1 MTEDLMGRTGL
12 RVEQRT
18 YSIADLGP
26 DSALPMVGAPLET
39 PYRITSDLPQE
50 ILEGSL
56 YGNPA
61 NLYPYQAQDG
71 YGRAVSERS
80 LQTVVL
86 ENERLR
92 AVFLPELGGRLWELF
107 DKVSGKHLLHTQSRI
122 QFANLALRGA
132 WFAGGIE
139 WNIGTRGHSPTT
151 CSPLHTSI
159 LSTSEGYD
167 VLRMWEFDRL
177 RQVVFQVDAWLP
189 DESPVLLVSIR
200 IRNPNDHEVPMYWW
214 TNASVPEDAESRVI
228 VPATSAFASNYSDIV
243 RVNPT
248 EHEGID
254 CTWPAANLHA
264 ADFFFDLEPNRRRW
278 IVNADGDGDGL
289 AMISTD
295 RLRGRKLFVWGRGAG
310 GQRWQK
316 WLTPESGPYA
326 EIQAGLAQTQL
337 QHLPMPAG
345 AEWTWTEAYGN
356 PGVDAATAHGKD
368 WDSAV
373 AHCES
378 RLAALIANETLE
390 EAHRAA
396 VARMDL
402 PPQRSLIL
410 GSGWGA
416 VESERRKCSGR
427 SWVQEAGTPFS
438 SDSVTGQEQPWLDL
452 LRGAGFSGAETFVS
466 GEDWEKLLEAAS
478 PGAQSFLHRALI
490 KHGSGELE
498 PSRQLY
504 LDSLRLKET
513 AQARRGLALLA
524 LADREGAE
532 AREHY
537 RSACSLEPGNT
548 SLLVEAATACLD
560 TGAADEALLLLDR
573 APVPPGQLDRVRFLR
588 ALAFARTGESER
600 AAAILKGGL
609 QIADLREGDTS
620 LSILWREVFPEE
632 DLPADYDFSM
642 T

>member
-1 MTEDLMGRTGL
+1 MDKDVMARTEL

-18 YSIADLGP
+18 FSVADLGP
-26 DSALPMVGAPLET
+26 DSALPMIGAPLET
-39 PYRITSDLPQE
+39 PYRITTGMPQE
-50 ILEGSL
+50 ILEGSK

-107 DKVSGKHLLHTQSRI
+107 DKVSGKHLLHTQSKI
-122 QFANLALRGA
+122 QFANLALRNA

-151 CSPLHTSI
+151 CSPLHTGI
-159 LSTSEGYD
+159 VRTLEGQD

-189 DESPVLLVSIR
+189 DESPVLLVSVR
-200 IRNPNDHEVPMYWW
+200 IQNPNAHEVPMYWW
-214 TNASVPEDAESRVI
+214 TNASVPENAGSRVI
-228 VPATSAFASNYSDIV
+228 VPATTAFASNYSDIV

-248 EHEGID
+248 AHEGID
-254 CTWPAANLHA
+254 CTWPASNTHA
-264 ADFFFDLEPNRRRW
+264 ADFFFDLEADKRRW
-278 IVNADGDGDGL
+278 IVNTDSNGDGL

-295 RLRGRKLFVWGRGAG
+295 RLRGRKLFVWGQGTG
-310 GQRWQK
+310 GQRWQQ
-316 WLTPESGPYA
+316 WLTPDGEPYA

-356 PGVDAATAHGKD
+356 PGVDAATAHGED
-368 WDSAV
+368 WNSAV
-373 AHCES
+373 EHCES
-378 RLAALIANETLE
+378 RLTKLISRESLE
-390 EAHRAA
+390 DAHRVA

-402 PPQRSLIL
+402 PPQQPVIL

-416 VESERRKCSGR
+416 LESERRSRSGQP
-427 SWVQEAGTPFS
+427 WVQESGTPFS
-438 SDSVTGQEQPWLDL
+438 HASITHREQPWLDL
-452 LRGAGFSGAETFVS
+452 LRGAGFGGAATFVS
-466 GEDWEKLLEAAS
+466 GEDWEKRLEAVGPTAPS
-478 PGAQSFLHRALI
+478 LLHRAII
-490 KHGSGELE
+490 KHANGELE
-498 PSRQLY
+498 ASRELY
-504 LDSLRLKET
+504 LQSLHLEET
-513 AQARRGLALLA
+513 AQAHRGLALLA
-524 LADREGAE
+524 LAGEDNAK
-532 AREHY
+532 ARDHY
-537 RSACSLEPGNT
+537 RSACALEPGSA
-548 SLLVEAATACLD
+548 SLVIEAAKTCIE
-560 TGAADEALLLLDR
+560 TGAADEALLLLDGASTR
-573 APVPPGQLDRVRFLR
+573 PGQLDRVRFLK
-588 ALAFARTGESER
+588 AQAFALDGQSEK
-600 AAAILKGGL
+600 AAAILKDGL

-620 LSILWREVFPEE
+620 LSDLWHEVFPDES
-632 DLPADYDFSM
+632 LPSEYDFSM